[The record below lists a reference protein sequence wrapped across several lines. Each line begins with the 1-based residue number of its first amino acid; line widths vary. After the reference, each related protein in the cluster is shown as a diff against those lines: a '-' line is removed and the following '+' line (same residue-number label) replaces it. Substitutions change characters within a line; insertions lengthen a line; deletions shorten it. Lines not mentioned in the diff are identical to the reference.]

1 MDEIAEEEMEE
12 VIFKRNLN
20 FGFDYSRAPNG
31 PRKEYNCLD
40 SSEVQTQAA
49 GDVQHRQ
56 EQEAKD
62 YAASE
67 SNETE
72 EEQDHN
78 YRHGAEYW
86 QSVD

>member
-1 MDEIAEEEMEE
+1 MDEIAEVMEE

-31 PRKEYNCLD
+31 PRKEYNYLD

-49 GDVQHRQ
+49 GVVQHRQ
-56 EQEAKD
+56 EQEAQD
-62 YAASE
+62 YTAIE

-78 YRHGAEYW
+78 YRHGAEDW